1 MKEQIFEIIANV
13 LGMDIKDVTEDL
25 SMENTEKWDSL
36 AHLMIVGEIEE
47 KLKINI
53 PLEKVIEISTIQ
65 DLLDAIQ
72 K

>member
-13 LGMDIKDVTEDL
+13 LGMDKKDVTEDL